1 MEDRATITDSESL
14 KKKRQQQ
21 REMTVGSRV
30 SPGLATNEKGPRD
43 LKVEP

>member
-1 MEDRATITDSESL
+1 MEDMATITDSECL
-14 KKKRQQQ
+14 KKRQQQ

-43 LKVEP
+43 LKVET

>member
-1 MEDRATITDSESL
+1 MEDRATITDSECL
-14 KKKRQQQ
+14 RKRQQQ
-21 REMTVGSRV
+21 TEMTVGSRV